1 MSLFAIVVALLLE
14 QVRPLRVDKW
24 LLGPL
29 ARISGWFEDKFND
42 GRAGSGRI
50 AWLLMMGAL
59 VGATWLVDTALAG
72 LHPILAFAFSLL
84 VLYLTMGVRHQS
96 HYFTDIHVALR
107 LGDLVRARELLGEWR
122 GTSCEDADEAEI
134 VRLAIEQSLVAAHRN
149 VYAVIF
155 WFLVLPGPTGAVLY
169 RVASYLEEKWG
180 HGRTSHPAGDFGS
193 AASKFFGWIDWLPVR
208 VTAFSFSVVGN
219 FEDALLCWR
228 TQASQWKGYSSGIL
242 LSSGGGALGVRLG
255 LPYKETGRTIDRPE
269 MGCGEDA
276 RVEFMQGTVG
286 LIWRALCLC
295 LLVLVL
301 LRIAGWVAS

>member
-1 MSLFAIVVALLLE
+1 MSLIAIVLALLIE

-24 LLGPL
+24 LTGPL
-29 ARISGWFEDKFND
+29 ARIAGWFEDRFND

-50 AWLLMMGAL
+50 AWLLMVVAL
-59 VGATWLVDTALAG
+59 VGLTWLADRLLG
-72 LHPILAFAFSLL
+72 QLHPVLAFAFSLL

-96 HYFTDIHVALR
+96 HFFTDIHVALR
-107 LGDLVRARELLGEWR
+107 LGDLDRARDLLGQWR
-122 GTSCEDADEAEI
+122 GTSCGDADEAEV
-134 VRLAIEQSLVAAHRN
+134 VRLAIEQSLIAAHRN

-155 WFLVLPGPTGAVLY
+155 WFLILPGPTGAVLY
-169 RVASYLEEKWG
+169 RVASYLEERWG
-180 HGRTSHPAGDFGS
+180 RCESAEFGGFGEPANQ
-193 AASKFFGWIDWLPVR
+193 FFNWIDWLPVR

-228 TQASQWKGYSSGIL
+228 TQAEQWRGASSGIL

-255 LPYKETGRTIDRPE
+255 LPCKETGRTVDRPE

>member
-1 MSLFAIVVALLLE
+1 MSLIAIVLALLIE

-24 LLGPL
+24 LNGPL
-29 ARISGWFEDKFND
+29 ARVAAWFDDRFND
-42 GRAGSGRI
+42 GRTGSGRI
-50 AWLLMMGAL
+50 AWLLMVVGL
-59 VGATWLVDTALAG
+59 VAPVGLADYLLEQ
-72 LHPILAFAFSLL
+72 LHPVLAFALTLL

-96 HYFTDIHVALR
+96 HFFTDIHVALR
-107 LGDLVRARELLGEWR
+107 LGDLERARALLGEWR
-122 GTSCEDADEAEI
+122 GTACGDADEAEV
-134 VRLAIEQSLVAAHRN
+134 VRLAIEQSLIAAHRN

-155 WFLVLPGPTGAVLY
+155 WFLVLPGPMGAVLY
-169 RVASYLEEKWG
+169 RVASYLEETWG
-180 HGRTSHPAGDFGS
+180 RHVEPESGGFGLPARQ
-193 AASKFFGWIDWLPVR
+193 FFHWIDWVPVR

-228 TQASQWKGYSSGIL
+228 TQATQWSGASSGIL

-255 LPYKETGRTIDRPE
+255 LPCKEAGRTVDRPE